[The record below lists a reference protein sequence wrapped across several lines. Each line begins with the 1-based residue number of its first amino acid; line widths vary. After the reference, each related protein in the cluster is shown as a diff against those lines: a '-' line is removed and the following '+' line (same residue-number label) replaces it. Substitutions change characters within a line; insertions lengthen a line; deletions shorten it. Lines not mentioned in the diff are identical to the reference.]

1 MKIIHNGKE
10 IEALTIK
17 ELYEL
22 ALAEGKENAVIG
34 MCYDGECEECEC
46 DTDYCEEVA
55 PNDVGFGDFYNSN
68 GTKVCDAI
76 WLNSHEVEE

>member
-22 ALAEGKENAVIG
+22 ALAEGKENAVLG
-34 MCYDGECEECEC
+34 MNCEHPEAQEN
-46 DTDYCEEVA
+46 DTYTEEIA
-55 PNDVGFGDFYNSN
+55 PNDVEFSYFYNSD

>member
-22 ALAEGKENAVIG
+22 ALAEGKENAVVGIN
-34 MCYDGECEECEC
+34 YEGECEECDC
-46 DTDYCEEVA
+46 DNYYCEEVS
-55 PNDVGFGDFYNSN
+55 PNDVAFEGFYNSD
-68 GTKVCDAI
+68 GTKICDAI

>member
-22 ALAEGKENAVIG
+22 ALAEGKENAVLGI
-34 MCYDGECEECEC
+34 CVEYPEVQED
-46 DTDYCEEVA
+46 DTYCEEVA
-55 PNDVGFGDFYNSN
+55 PDDVQFHKFFNSD
-68 GTKVCDAI
+68 GTLVCDCI
-76 WLNSHEVEE
+76 WLNSHEVEY